1 MYSKDD
7 SKVLL
12 SLRQAEILKALSNN
26 EELAAAGSVPALQ
39 DETAVK
45 PK

>member
-7 SKVLL
+7 PKVLL

-26 EELAAAGSVPALQ
+26 EALAEAGSVPALQ
-39 DETAVK
+39 DEAPIAKT
-45 PK
+45 